1 MQLSIELLL
10 ELERT
15 GKDNILTQSI
25 KNQQIIK
32 NNLEW
37 DMLRLDLIH
46 PICSG
51 NKLFKLKYYLLDA
64 ITKKHKIIQTFG
76 GAWSNHIVATAFLAN
91 QCGLK
96 SIGIIRG
103 EEPKVW
109 SQTLLQAKEYGML
122 FQFISRS
129 EFPNYQNQ
137 VVDNDIYTIP
147 QGGFGT
153 LGVKG
158 ASEILNCADFNH
170 YTHIICACGTGTML
184 AGLVNASKPS
194 QKCIGISVLKH
205 PELILEVD
213 QLLLNFPEKKNY
225 TIVQDFH
232 WGGYA
237 KINRDL
243 IDYMNLFYQDY
254 GVPTDFTYTAK
265 MVYAIEEMMKVGY
278 FKEGSK
284 ILSIHSGGLQGNN
297 SLKKGTLNF

>member
-32 NNLEW
+32 NNIEW
-37 DMLRLDLIH
+37 DILRTDLIH

-64 ITKKHKIIQTFG
+64 ITKKHKIVQTFG

-91 QCGLK
+91 HCGLK

-109 SQTLLQAKEYGML
+109 SQTLKQAKVYGMS

-129 EFPNYQNQ
+129 EFSNDQNLF
-137 VVDNDIYTIP
+137 VNDDIYSIP
-147 QGGFGT
+147 QGGSGI

-158 ASEILNCADFNH
+158 ASEISYCTDFNH

-184 AGLVNASKPS
+184 AGLVNASQPS

-205 PELILEVD
+205 PELIVEVD
-213 QLLLNFPEKKNY
+213 QLLMNFPEKRNY
-225 TIVQDFH
+225 TIIQDFH

-237 KINRDL
+237 KKNQDL
-243 IDYMNLFYQDY
+243 IDYMNHFHQDY

-265 MVYAIEEMMKVGY
+265 MVYAIEEMIKVGY